1 MRPYRIAVIVQS
13 DEELAARQVL
23 TTEDVE
29 EQIIQL
35 LGSAYGNRIPVAGEL
50 IDTIAIPKRDQAK
63 AEVGG

>member
-13 DEELAARQVL
+13 DDELAARQVL

-35 LGSAYGNRIPVAGEL
+35 LGAAYGGKIPVAGEL
-50 IDTIAIPKRDQAK
+50 LETVAIPKREASPS
-63 AEVGG
+63 